1 MAVQRRETGCEL
13 ARARRAAGAVLAGLL
28 FASACTSPGDSAR
41 DTAAQ
46 EIRATLD
53 RRATAVLNHD
63 PAGYLAVLAPKAAA
77 LRAAQRAELANLA
90 DVPLKSWSYDVKT
103 VTPHGTGRAT
113 ADVDLRYRIK
123 GYDRAPVSA
132 ARTLE
137 LARDGADGRWY
148 IAADRPAEGAA
159 GQLWQ
164 QGDVQVVRGS
174 HSLVLGV
181 GRSDAELRRIAGT
194 ADRAVPAVSAAW
206 PESWVRRVVV
216 LVPDSVEDMAGLLG
230 SPEASYRGI
239 AAVTTGEVGGSGRAP
254 GAADRVIVNPQA
266 YAMLGAFG
274 QQIVLTH
281 ETTHVATRVRTSPAT
296 PVWLSEGFA
305 DWVAYRDESRPAG
318 LVAPELAEAVRG
330 GELPAELPVDA
341 DFGFGGA
348 AGKLARAYEGGWMA
362 CELIEDRWGEEKLI
376 AFYKAVG
383 GHPGRDGAVEQ
394 ALHTVLGTTPQ
405 EFTASWRDYLAA
417 RLG

>member
-1 MAVQRRETGCEL
+1 MALQRRSPWRER
-13 ARARRAAGAVLAGLL
+13 ARARRTAGAVLAGLL
-28 FASACTSPGDSAR
+28 LAAACSAPGDPAR
-41 DTAAQ
+41 DTAAH

-63 PAGYLAVLAPKAAA
+63 PAGYLAVLAPGAGA

-90 DVPLKSWSYDVKT
+90 DVPLKSWSYELKA
-103 VTPHGTGRAT
+103 VTPGGAGRAR
-113 ADVDLRYRIK
+113 ADVELRYRID

-137 LARDGADGRWY
+137 LTRNGADGRWY
-148 IAADRPAEGAA
+148 IAADRPGEGAA

-181 GRSDAELRRIAGT
+181 GRSQAELRGVAGA
-194 ADRAVPAVSAAW
+194 ADRAVPDVSAAW
-206 PESWVRRVVV
+206 PEPWVRRVVV
-216 LVPDSVEDMAGLLG
+216 LVPDSVEGMARLLG
-230 SPEASYRGI
+230 SPAASYRGI
-239 AAVTTGEVGGSGRAP
+239 AAVTTGEVGGSGRTP
-254 GAADRVIVNPQA
+254 GSADRVIVNPQA
-266 YAMLGAFG
+266 YTMLGASG

-281 ETTHVATRVRTSPAT
+281 ETTHVATRARTSAAT

-305 DWVAYRDESRPAG
+305 DWVAYRDGSRPAD

-330 GELPAELPVDA
+330 GEPPAGLPVDA
-341 DFGFGGA
+341 DFEFGGD
-348 AGKLARAYEGGWMA
+348 AGRLARAYEGGWTA
-362 CELIEDRWGEEKLI
+362 CELIADRWGEEKLI
-376 AFYKAVG
+376 AFYRAVG
-383 GHPGRDGAVEQ
+383 GHPGRDGAVEH
-394 ALHTVLGTTPQ
+394 ALHTVLGTTQ
-405 EFTASWRDYLAA
+405 REFTASWRDYLAD

>member
-1 MAVQRRETGCEL
+1 ML
-13 ARARRAAGAVLAGLL
+13 ACLL
-28 FASACTSPGDSAR
+28 FASACASPGDPAR

-53 RRATAVLNHD
+53 RRAGAVLNHD
-63 PAGYLAVLAPKAAA
+63 PAAFLAVLSPKAKA
-77 LRAAQRAELANLA
+77 LRAAQRTELANLA
-90 DVPLKSWSYDVKT
+90 DVPLKSWSYEVRT

-113 ADVDLRYRIK
+113 ADVDLRYRID

-137 LARDGADGRWY
+137 LARDDTDGRWY
-148 IAADRPAEGAA
+148 IAADRPAAGAA

-164 QGDVQVVRGS
+164 QGDVQVVRGR

-181 GRSDAELRRIAGT
+181 DRPEEELRRVADT
-194 ADRAVPAVSAAW
+194 ADRAVPAVTAAW
-206 PESWVRRVVV
+206 PDSWARRVVV
-216 LVPDSVEDMAGLLG
+216 LVPGSVEDMAGLLG
-230 SPEASYRGI
+230 SPAASYRGI
-239 AAVTTGEVGGSGRAP
+239 AAVTTGEVGGSGKAP

-266 YAMLGAFG
+266 YTVLGTFG
-274 QQIVLTH
+274 QQVVLTH
-281 ETTHVATRVRTSPAT
+281 ETTHVATRVHTSPST

-305 DWVAYRDESRPAG
+305 DWVAYRDEDRPAD
-318 LVAPELAEAVRG
+318 LIAPELAEAVRG

-341 DFGFGGA
+341 DFGFGGD

-362 CELIEDRWGEEKLI
+362 CELIEDHWGAEKLI
-376 AFYKAVG
+376 AFYRAVG

-405 EFTASWRDYLAA
+405 EFGASWRDYLAA

>member
-1 MAVQRRETGCEL
+1 MAVQRRGAVRERT
-13 ARARRAAGAVLAGLL
+13 RAGRAAGAALAGLL
-28 FASACTSPGDSAR
+28 LASACTSPGDPAG

-53 RRATAVLNHD
+53 RRATAVLKHD
-63 PAGYLAVLAPKAAA
+63 PAAFLAVLAPGATA
-77 LRAAQRAELANLA
+77 LRAAQRTELANLA
-90 DVPLKSWSYDVKT
+90 DVPLRSWVYEVRS

-113 ADVDLRYRIK
+113 ADVDLRYRID

-137 LARDGADGRWY
+137 LARDDADGRWY
-148 IAADRPAEGAA
+148 IAADRPGKGAA

-164 QGDVQVVRGS
+164 QGDVQVVQGR

-181 GRSDAELRRIAGT
+181 GRPEAELRRVADT

-206 PESWVRRVVV
+206 PESWARRVVV

-230 SPEASYRGI
+230 SPAESYRGI
-239 AAVTTGEVGGSGRAP
+239 AAVTTGEVGGSGKAP

-266 YAMLGAFG
+266 YAVLGTFG

-281 ETTHVATRVRTSPAT
+281 ETTHVATRVDTSPAT

-305 DWVAYRDESRPAG
+305 DWVAYRDEERPAD
-318 LVAPELAEAVRG
+318 LVAPELADAVRG
-330 GELPAELPVDA
+330 GERPAELPVDD
-341 DFGFGGA
+341 DFGFDGD
-348 AGKLARAYEGGWMA
+348 AGKLARAYEGGWLA
-362 CELIEDRWGEEKLI
+362 CELIVDRWGEEKLI

-405 EFTASWRDYLAA
+405 DFTASWRDYLAA

>member
-1 MAVQRRETGCEL
+1 ML
-13 ARARRAAGAVLAGLL
+13 AALL
-28 FASACTSPGDSAR
+28 LASACAAPGDPAR
-41 DTAAQ
+41 DTATQ

-53 RRATAVLNHD
+53 RRAAAVLNHD
-63 PAGYLAVLAPKAAA
+63 PAGYLAALAPQATA
-77 LRAAQRAELANLA
+77 LRAAQRTELANLA
-90 DVPLKSWSYDVKT
+90 DVPLKSWSYELRT

-113 ADVDLRYRIK
+113 ADVDLRYRID

-137 LARDGADGRWY
+137 LTRDEADGRWY
-148 IAADRPAEGAA
+148 IAADRPGKGAS
-159 GQLWQ
+159 GLLWQ
-164 QGDVQVVRGS
+164 QGDIEVVRGS
-174 HSLVLGV
+174 RSLVLGV
-181 GRSDAELRRIAGT
+181 GRPEAELRGVAET

-206 PESWVRRVVV
+206 PESWARRVVV
-216 LVPDSVEDMAGLLG
+216 LVPDTVEDMAGLLG
-230 SPEASYRGI
+230 SPVASYRGI

-254 GAADRVIVNPQA
+254 GTADRVIVNPQA

-274 QQIVLTH
+274 QQVVLTH
-281 ETTHVATRVRTSPAT
+281 ETAHVATRVHTSPAT

-305 DWVAYRDESRPAG
+305 DWAAYRGESRAAD

-330 GELPAELPVDA
+330 GEPPAELPVDE
-341 DFGFGGA
+341 DFGFGGD
-348 AGKLARAYEGGWMA
+348 AGRLARAYEGGWMA
-362 CELIEDRWGEEKLI
+362 CELIEDRWGAEKLI

>member
-1 MAVQRRETGCEL
+1 MAVQRREAGRER
-13 ARARRAAGAVLAGLL
+13 ARARRTAGAVLAALL
-28 FASACTSPGDSAR
+28 LASACAAPGEQAR

-46 EIRATLD
+46 EIRATLE

-63 PAGYLAVLAPKAAA
+63 PQGYLAALAPKATA
-77 LRAAQRAELANLA
+77 LRAAQLTELANLA
-90 DVPLKSWSYDVKT
+90 DVPLKSWTYELKT
-103 VTPHGTGRAT
+103 VTPHGAGRVT
-113 ADVDLRYRIK
+113 ADVDLRYRID

-137 LARDGADGRWY
+137 LAKDDADGRWY
-148 IAADRPAEGAA
+148 IAADRPGKGAA
-159 GQLWQ
+159 GLLWQ
-164 QGDVQVVRGS
+164 QGDIDVVRGS

-181 GRSDAELRRIAGT
+181 GRPEAELRRVADT
-194 ADRAVPAVSAAW
+194 ADHAVPAVSAAW
-206 PESWVRRVVV
+206 PESWARRVVV

-230 SPEASYRGI
+230 SPAASYRGI

-274 QQIVLTH
+274 QQVVLTH

-305 DWVAYRDESRPAG
+305 DWVAYRDENRAAG
-318 LVAPELAEAVRG
+318 LIAPELAEAVRG
-330 GELPAELPVDA
+330 GEQPTVLPEDEEFGFDGDA
-341 DFGFGGA
+341 D
-348 AGKLARAYEGGWMA
+348 KLARAYEGGWMA
-362 CELIEDRWGEEKLI
+362 CELIEDRWGAEKLI

-394 ALHTVLGTTPQ
+394 AMHTVLGTTPQ
-405 EFTASWRDYLAA
+405 DFTSSWRDYVAA